1 MKLASFSVSNYRSIT
16 TTPKIQTSN
25 MTVLVG
31 KNNEGKSN
39 ILRALVLAMDIMQ
52 LYSDNP
58 RALNF
63 SLRYLRGRYMWER
76 DYPISRQER
85 HPNGI
90 SSIDLIFQLSDQ
102 EAAEVRQLT
111 GTHISNSVPVRVS
124 LSENSAKIDIPKRG
138 TAAFTNAENK
148 RAVINYVCN
157 KIDFNFIPAVRTE
170 NDTIKVIDTLIS
182 KELATL
188 ESDQNYISATETIE
202 RLQQLVLDSISTQ
215 ILAPLQEFLPA
226 VRDIIINLVKER
238 RRAAMRSNAE
248 VIIDDGTPT
257 PIQQKGDGIKSLTAL
272 AMLNI
277 PNETDRVSVIAIEE
291 PESHLHPES
300 AHQLFQTI
308 ATLAENHQ
316 VILTTHSPLFISR
329 KCIKE
334 NVIVNGGRA
343 TPARRIK
350 DIRDVLG
357 TKVADNLIT
366 AEKVLLVEGE
376 DDKIALQK
384 LLPHMSD
391 TISQALQNGTLII
404 DHLAGSGN
412 LPYKLTFY
420 CSIQCQYHVLL
431 DNDEAGRQAGQSAVT
446 QGLLTNREITYTICN
461 DSPNAEMEDC
471 YAKESYKDAILEE
484 FGVSIAVREF
494 RGNGKWSDRLKQCF
508 LAQGKQWNDRIEK
521 QVKFTVAEALP
532 EDPDRALNPYKRSSI
547 DALARA
553 LETML
558 SQ

>member
-39 ILRALVLAMDIMQ
+39 ILRALVLAMDIME
-52 LYSDNP
+52 LYSDHP

-63 SLRYLRGRYMWER
+63 SLSYLRGRYMWER

-102 EAAEVRQLT
+102 EVAEIRQLT
-111 GTHISNSVPVRVS
+111 GTHITNSVPVRVS
-124 LSENSAKIDIPKRG
+124 LSESSAKIDIPKRG
-138 TAAFTNAENK
+138 TAAFTDAIIK
-148 RAVINYVCN
+148 RVVINYVCN

-170 NDTIKVIDTLIS
+170 NDTIRVIDTLIN

-188 ESDQNYISATETIE
+188 ESSQDYIHATETIE
-202 RLQQLVLDSISTQ
+202 RLQQQVLDSISTQ

-226 VRDIIINLVKER
+226 VRDIKINLVKER
-238 RRAAMRSNAE
+238 RRTAMRSNAE

-308 ATLAENHQ
+308 TSLSENHQ
-316 VILTTHSPLFISR
+316 VSQH
-329 KCIKE
+329 
-334 NVIVNGGRA
+334 
-343 TPARRIK
+343 
-350 DIRDVLG
+350 
-357 TKVADNLIT
+357 
-366 AEKVLLVEGE
+366 
-376 DDKIALQK
+376 IALY
-384 LLPHMSD
+384 L
-391 TISQALQNGTLII
+391 
-404 DHLAGSGN
+404 LAGS
-412 LPYKLTFY
+412 
-420 CSIQCQYHVLL
+420 
-431 DNDEAGRQAGQSAVT
+431 
-446 QGLLTNREITYTICN
+446 
-461 DSPNAEMEDC
+461 
-471 YAKESYKDAILEE
+471 
-484 FGVSIAVREF
+484 VSER
-494 RGNGKWSDRLKQCF
+494 
-508 LAQGKQWNDRIEK
+508 
-521 QVKFTVAEALP
+521 
-532 EDPDRALNPYKRSSI
+532 
-547 DALARA
+547 
-553 LETML
+553 M
-558 SQ
+558 